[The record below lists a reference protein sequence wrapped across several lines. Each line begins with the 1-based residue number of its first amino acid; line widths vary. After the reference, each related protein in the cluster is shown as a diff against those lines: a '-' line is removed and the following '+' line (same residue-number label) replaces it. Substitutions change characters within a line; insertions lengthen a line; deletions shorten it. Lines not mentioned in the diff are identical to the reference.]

1 MKVTK
6 ISAVTLPISD
16 MKKSVDFYSKIPN
29 FKIVFGGPDSQFTSF
44 LIEDG
49 EKSYLNLKLDEA
61 RLPNFGR
68 IIFYT
73 DDVDE
78 LFAYME
84 NDETIS
90 GLAGVG
96 DLYVSAAGGRNSK
109 MGSYLGKGLTFKSA
123 KKRFMLNDTVEG
135 EQLAREIAPFVFR
148 KINKKKIPLMI
159 QLLKAILN
167 NKKFKIN

>member
-29 FKIVFGGPDSQFTSF
+29 FKMVYGGPDSQFTSF
-44 LIEDG
+44 LIDDAA
-49 EKSYLNLKLDEA
+49 KSYLNLKL
-61 RLPNFGR
+61 NGKHSTGSGR
-68 IIFYT
+68 IIFYV

-90 GLAGVG
+90 GLGKLESKPEDATWGERFFHMLDPDGYKLSFATPIG
-96 DLYVSAAGGRNSK
+96 D
-109 MGSYLGKGLTFKSA
+109 T
-123 KKRFMLNDTVEG
+123 
-135 EQLAREIAPFVFR
+135 
-148 KINKKKIPLMI
+148 
-159 QLLKAILN
+159 
-167 NKKFKIN
+167 